1 MVSQAIRDFG
11 KVGDAVDIPDL
22 VAIQRASY
30 DGFLQKDVVPTKR
43 KGVGLEGL
51 FREVF
56 PIINYDNTMQL
67 EYLYYELEKPRYTPI
82 ECRQLRLTYA
92 HPLKIC
98 CRLRT

>member
-30 DGFLQKDVVPTKR
+30 DSFLQKDVVPTKR
-43 KGVGLEGL
+43 KAVGLESL

-56 PIINYDNTMQL
+56 PIINYDNTMQ
-67 EYLYYELEKPRYTPI
+67 
-82 ECRQLRLTYA
+82 
-92 HPLKIC
+92 
-98 CRLRT
+98 